1 MIAWMHPALEFA
13 PPRGSEIAKPHVH
26 VFFLGLVALSLIGLF
41 CSFGMAAWRFRVTA
55 AVVLAVST
63 ALWVSLA
70 LMGTGIAQFW
80 HWIVFT
86 VLWLVLPVAIS
97 LILFR
102 PRARSTCHK
111 RCWVTCLLTAIVALG
126 FVSMNSRQLE
136 ILICRIPLAAE
147 NSLQDSNGLDPF
159 RFDLMLWSL
168 SGNPPHNLQETIQTA
183 REALL
188 RLEYFE

>member
-1 MIAWMHPALEFA
+1 
-13 PPRGSEIAKPHVH
+13 
-26 VFFLGLVALSLIGLF
+26 
-41 CSFGMAAWRFRVTA
+41 
-55 AVVLAVST
+55 
-63 ALWVSLA
+63 
-70 LMGTGIAQFW
+70 MGTGIAQFW

-86 VLWLVLPVAIS
+86 VLWLVVPVAIS

-111 RCWVTCLLTAIVALG
+111 RCWVTCLLTAIVVLG
-126 FVSMNSRQLE
+126 FVSMNSRQLK

-147 NSLQDSNGLDPF
+147 NSWQDRHGLDPF

-188 RLEYFE
+188 RLEYFEQRDFHLRNSEIHEVLLEADRTSFKDTFWIMGPYCQERFR